1 MRRSERRSG
10 RQLTR
15 RRRERCP
22 SVESAAGVSRTAID
36 SSPRIHFDRTRTFV
50 TESQ

>member
-1 MRRSERRSG
+1 
-10 RQLTR
+10 
-15 RRRERCP
+15 
-22 SVESAAGVSRTAID
+22 VSRTAID